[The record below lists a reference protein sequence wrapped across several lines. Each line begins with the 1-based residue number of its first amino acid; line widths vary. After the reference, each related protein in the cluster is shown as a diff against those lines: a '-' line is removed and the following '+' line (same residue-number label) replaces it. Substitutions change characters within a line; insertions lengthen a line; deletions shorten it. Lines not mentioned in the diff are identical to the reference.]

1 MRGGLF
7 ANGIDGMQRR
17 RRPAVARA
25 RRQEGGCS
33 QEQREQERHQERQQ
47 ESRKEGHQER
57 QQLDKGR
64 TLLPASVLASIGTA
78 FHPLRGAVLQD
89 AELRAHEQYEIAR
102 QELQKSASE
111 FEETAAAT
119 LESLTNGLQSALARS
134 NAVLESALHR
144 NGRMQRRKGSS
155 RATLQSYSAS
165 MRKLTSS
172 STRVHLP
179 TMQLAC
185 TRRSRRA
192 TLA

>member
-1 MRGGLF
+1 MRGWLF

-17 RRPAVARA
+17 RRQAQAVARA

-33 QEQREQERHQERQQ
+33 QEQRQQERHQERQQ

-64 TLLPASVLASIGTA
+64 RSHPRPFWRSIGTA
-78 FHPLRGAVLQD
+78 FPPLRGAVLQD
-89 AELRAHEQYEIAR
+89 AELQNATGGEQVTQAVCKQVEVI
-102 QELQKSASE
+102 
-111 FEETAAAT
+111 AAAAM
-119 LESLTNGLQSALARS
+119 ESLTNGLQSALARS

-155 RATLQSYSAS
+155 RATLQSYSS
-165 MRKLTSS
+165 SIRKLTSS

>member
-111 FEETAAAT
+111 LEEMAAAT
-119 LESLTNGLQSALARS
+119 MESLTNGLQSALAHTSALECCAQISTSQKWADAEEKRL
-134 NAVLESALHR
+134 LESDAAKLLSKHKEI
-144 NGRMQRRKGSS
+144 NEFINKGTPPNMQ
-155 RATLQSYSAS
+155 
-165 MRKLTSS
+165 
-172 STRVHLP
+172 
-179 TMQLAC
+179 
-185 TRRSRRA
+185 
-192 TLA
+192 